1 MYDKKT
7 WVVVTLCSLIIGYSF
22 YDSSKKAGILADQR
36 AEQARIEAFNKKA
49 ADEAK
54 AKAVAE
60 NPEAVPEADKTSP
73 APVTVAENIIA
84 LDTAEVSFVLT
95 NKGAGVK
102 HAVLKNEYEIGDKKI
117 PIHINQGAVNP
128 VGALT
133 RGTFTSDALIYE
145 YKADQSVSGKSA
157 VFVAQSPEG
166 LIVKKIYS
174 IQEDQ
179 SAPGAPYLLNF
190 DVIIENALDTP
201 IALNQWTLALGSAGP
216 LHAKEWPDQTT
227 FFFNDAGNYD
237 YVAATKFAGGWLSDE
252 KLSDERQLGA
262 AKLAGVC
269 DQFFT
274 IALKSQA
281 PYGSSVIA
289 STYDVRFDGVEKPL
303 KGIASHLRLPSV
315 SLAKGEQNK
324 NSFQI
329 YMGPKNNNMLRKM
342 GSEWGEI
349 MNYGWFSPISR
360 LLNWTLH
367 WIHAAISKMS
377 DVWSWGISIVIL
389 TLVVRTAIWPLYNKS
404 NRSMKRMAKLKP
416 EMDQIKEKYS
426 SDPAKMNQEVMKMYK
441 KYGVNPIGG
450 CLPMLLQIP
459 IFFGFYRMLQYAVEL
474 RHEPFLWWVTD
485 LSQPDTIG
493 HFMGFPI
500 NILPIVMTLTSFAQM
515 AMMPKTG
522 DKMQQRLMMF
532 MPFMFLIFCYS
543 FASALALYWTT
554 QNIFTIFQTWITAKM
569 PEPKLV
575 EKPVDPTKPKKKTFM
590 EKMMEKQEEL
600 QRAQAAKARGESSDM
615 RDVTPNK
622 KPRPPKTGG

>member
-7 WVVVTLCSLIIGYSF
+7 WVVITLCSLIIGYSF
-22 YDSSKKAGILADQR
+22 YDSSKKAGILAEQR

-49 ADEAK
+49 TDEAQ
-54 AKAVAE
+54 AKVAAE
-60 NPEAVPEADKTSP
+60 NPAAVVEAEKATP
-73 APVTVAENIIA
+73 APVVVAENIIA
-84 LDTAEVSFVLT
+84 LDSTEVSFVLT
-95 NKGAGVK
+95 NKGGGVK

-117 PIHINQGAVNP
+117 PIHINQGGANP

-133 RGTFTSDALIYE
+133 RGAFTTDALVYE
-145 YKADQSVSGKSA
+145 YKADQSNSGKSA
-157 VFVAQSPEG
+157 VFVAKSPEG
-166 LIVKKIYS
+166 LLIKKIYS

-179 SAPGAPYLLNF
+179 SAPGAAYLLNF
-190 DVIIENALDTP
+190 DVIIENDLDTP
-201 IALNQWTLALGSAGP
+201 IALNQWTLALGSTGP
-216 LHAKEWPDQTT
+216 IHAKEWPDQTT
-227 FFFNDAGNYD
+227 FFFHDGSSYD
-237 YVAATKFAGGWLSDE
+237 YVAATKFAGGWISDE
-252 KLSDERQLGA
+252 KLSDERQLAA

-274 IALKSQA
+274 IALQPKA
-281 PYGSSVIA
+281 PFASSVIA
-289 STYDVRFDGVEKPL
+289 STYDVRFPNVEKPL
-303 KGIASHLRLPSV
+303 KGLSSHLRMPTV
-315 SLAKGEQNK
+315 TLAKGEQNK

-329 YMGPKNNNMLRKM
+329 YMGPKDNNMLRKM

-416 EMDQIKEKYS
+416 EMDKLKEKYS
-426 SDPAKMNQEVMKMYK
+426 ADPAKMNQEVMKMYK

-474 RHEPFLWWVTD
+474 RHEPFLGWVTD

-493 HFMGFPI
+493 YFMGFPI
-500 NILPIVMTLTSFAQM
+500 NILPIIMTFTSFAQM

-600 QRAQAAKARGESSDM
+600 QRAQAAKARGESSEM
-615 RDVTPNK
+615 RDVTPTK

>member
-7 WVVVTLCSLIIGYSF
+7 WVVITLCSLIIGYSF
-22 YDSSKKAGILADQR
+22 YDSSKKAGILAEQR
-36 AEQARIEAFNKKA
+36 ADQARIEAFNKKA
-49 ADEAK
+49 TDEAQ
-54 AKAVAE
+54 AKVAAE
-60 NPEAVPEADKTSP
+60 NPAAAVEAEKATP
-73 APVTVAENIIA
+73 APVVVAENIIA
-84 LDTAEVSFVLT
+84 LDTTEVSFVLT
-95 NKGAGVK
+95 NKGGGVK

-117 PIHINQGAVNP
+117 PIHINQGGANP

-133 RGTFTSDALIYE
+133 RGAFTTDALVYE
-145 YKADQSVSGKSA
+145 YKADQSNSGKSA
-157 VFVAQSPEG
+157 VFVAKSPEG
-166 LIVKKIYS
+166 LLIKKIYS

-179 SAPGAPYLLNF
+179 SAPGAAYLLNF
-190 DVIIENALDTP
+190 DVIIENDLDTP
-201 IALNQWTLALGSAGP
+201 IALNQWTLALGSTGP
-216 LHAKEWPDQTT
+216 IHAKEWPDQTT
-227 FFFNDAGNYD
+227 FFFHDGSSYD
-237 YVAATKFAGGWLSDE
+237 YVAATKFAGGWISDE
-252 KLSDERQLGA
+252 KLSDERQLAA

-274 IALKSQA
+274 IALQPKA
-281 PYGSSVIA
+281 PFASSVIA
-289 STYDVRFDGVEKPL
+289 STYDVRFPNVEKSL
-303 KGIASHLRLPSV
+303 KGLSSHLRMPTV
-315 SLAKGEQNK
+315 TLAKGEQNK

-329 YMGPKNNNMLRKM
+329 YMGPKDNNMLRKM

-416 EMDQIKEKYS
+416 EMDQLKEKYS
-426 SDPAKMNQEVMKMYK
+426 ADPAKMNQEVMKMYK

-474 RHEPFLWWVTD
+474 RHEPFLGWVTD

-493 HFMGFPI
+493 YFMGFPI
-500 NILPIVMTLTSFAQM
+500 NILPIIMTFTSFAQM

-615 RDVTPNK
+615 RDVTPSK
-622 KPRPPKTGG
+622 KSRPPKTGG

>member
-1 MYDKKT
+1 
-7 WVVVTLCSLIIGYSF
+7 
-22 YDSSKKAGILADQR
+22 
-36 AEQARIEAFNKKA
+36 
-49 ADEAK
+49 
-54 AKAVAE
+54 
-60 NPEAVPEADKTSP
+60 
-73 APVTVAENIIA
+73 
-84 LDTAEVSFVLT
+84 
-95 NKGAGVK
+95 
-102 HAVLKNEYEIGDKKI
+102 
-117 PIHINQGAVNP
+117 
-128 VGALT
+128 
-133 RGTFTSDALIYE
+133 
-145 YKADQSVSGKSA
+145 
-157 VFVAQSPEG
+157 
-166 LIVKKIYS
+166 
-174 IQEDQ
+174 
-179 SAPGAPYLLNF
+179 
-190 DVIIENALDTP
+190 
-201 IALNQWTLALGSAGP
+201 
-216 LHAKEWPDQTT
+216 
-227 FFFNDAGNYD
+227 
-237 YVAATKFAGGWLSDE
+237 
-252 KLSDERQLGA
+252 
-262 AKLAGVC
+262 
-269 DQFFT
+269 
-274 IALKSQA
+274 
-281 PYGSSVIA
+281 
-289 STYDVRFDGVEKPL
+289 
-303 KGIASHLRLPSV
+303 
-315 SLAKGEQNK
+315 
-324 NSFQI
+324 
-329 YMGPKNNNMLRKM
+329 MLRKM

>member
-22 YDSSKKAGILADQR
+22 YDSSQKAGILADQR

-54 AKAVAE
+54 AKAAAE
-60 NPEAVPEADKTSP
+60 NPEAVPEADKTTP
-73 APVTVAENIIA
+73 PPVSVAENIIA

-95 NKGAGVK
+95 NKGGGIK

-117 PIHINQGAVNP
+117 PIHINQGGANP

-133 RGTFTSDALIYE
+133 RGAFTTDALVYE
-145 YKADQSVSGKSA
+145 YKADQSTAGKSA
-157 VFVAQSPEG
+157 VFVAKSPEG
-166 LIVKKIYS
+166 LLIKKIYS

-190 DVIIENALDTP
+190 DVIIENDLDTP
-201 IALNQWTLALGSAGP
+201 IALNQWTLALGSTGP
-216 LHAKEWPDQTT
+216 IHAQEWPDQTT
-227 FFFNDAGNYD
+227 FFFHDGSSYD
-237 YVAATKFAGGWLSDE
+237 YVAATKFAGGWFSDE
-252 KLSDERQLGA
+252 KLSDERQLAA

-274 IALKSQA
+274 IALQPKA
-281 PYGSSVIA
+281 PYASSVIA
-289 STYDVRFDGVEKPL
+289 STYDVRFPNVEKSL
-303 KGIASHLRLPSV
+303 KGLSSHLRLPTV

-329 YMGPKNNNMLRKM
+329 YMGPKDNNMLRKM

-389 TLVVRTAIWPLYNKS
+389 TLVVRIAIWPLYNKS

-416 EMDQIKEKYS
+416 EMDKLKEKYS
-426 SDPAKMNQEVMKMYK
+426 ADPAKMNQEVMKMYK

-474 RHEPFLWWVTD
+474 RHEPFLGWVTD

-493 HFMGFPI
+493 HIMGFPI
-500 NILPIVMTLTSFAQM
+500 NILPIIMTLTSFAQM

-569 PEPKLV
+569 PEPQLN
-575 EKPVDPTKPKKKTFM
+575 EKIEDPTKPKKKSFM

-615 RDVTPNK
+615 RDVTPSK